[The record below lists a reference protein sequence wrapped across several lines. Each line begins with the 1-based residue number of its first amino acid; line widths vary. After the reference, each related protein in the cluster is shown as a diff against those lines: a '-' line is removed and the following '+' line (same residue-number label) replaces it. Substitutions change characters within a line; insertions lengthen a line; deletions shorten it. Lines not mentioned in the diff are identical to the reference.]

1 MPGYGLPSPYEAVAS
16 WAHQLV
22 QGPMK
27 GRPTPEWVAF
37 VDALIEALSLST
49 QVGETHPLGRVMASI
64 RDGLPRPSEHG
75 SLPATVSHQHR
86 SLSAA
91 GSPLIGTSPVMQPV
105 YRAIGLVLET
115 DITVLLTGSTG
126 TGKDVLARLIHH
138 QSSRRNHP
146 FITVN
151 CGAIPRELIESEW
164 FGYEKGAFT
173 GADGSKMGQ
182 FEMANHGTIFLD
194 EVGEL
199 PLDMQ
204 VALLRVLQNREVIR
218 VGGHTPVN
226 LDIRVIAATNREL
239 SKAVANGTFRS
250 DLYYR
255 LMVYPIRVP
264 DLRERTED
272 IVPLAL
278 HFLHR
283 FSSQYRIP
291 FQALSPMTQAHIQSY
306 EWPGNIRE
314 LENTMLRALILA
326 QGDIIMPHMVVPPS
340 TQLEGGGVSMP
351 SILPDTP
358 KGWLDHERP
367 LTLAEIEAQALLQ
380 AFQRHGHN
388 VAQTAKALG
397 ISRGT
402 FYSKAQKI
410 GLPLPNKRGGAS
422 GQMGALPPAKGQ
434 E

>member
-1 MPGYGLPSPYEAVAS
+1 MPGDVWPGPYEAVVLCARR
-16 WAHQLV
+16 LV
-22 QGPMK
+22 TATMM
-27 GRPTPEWVAF
+27 GRATPEWVALM
-37 VDALIEALSLST
+37 DALMDALNQSKG
-49 QVGETHPLGRVMASI
+49 QGETQSLGRVLASL
-64 RDGLPRPSEHG
+64 RDMGPMPSEG
-75 SLPATVSHQHR
+75 GALPATVSPR
-86 SLSAA
+86 PMVSASA
-91 GSPLIGTSPVMQPV
+91 PLIGTSPVMQPV

-115 DITVLLTGSTG
+115 DITVLLTGHTG

-138 QSSRRNHP
+138 QSSRRNRP
-146 FITVN
+146 FVTVN
-151 CGAIPRELIESEW
+151 CGAIPRELIESEL

-182 FEMANHGTIFLD
+182 FEMANQGTIFLD

-204 VALLRVLQNREVIR
+204 VALLRVLQNREVTR
-218 VGGHTPVN
+218 VGGRTPVN
-226 LDIRVIAATNREL
+226 LDIRVVAATNRDL
-239 SKAVANGTFRS
+239 TTAVANGQFRA

-283 FSSQYRIP
+283 FSAQYRIP
-291 FQALSPMTQAHIQSY
+291 FHSLSPLAHSYIQSY
-306 EWPGNIRE
+306 AWPGNIRE

-326 QGDIIMPHMVVPPS
+326 QGDIIMPHMMTPPS
-340 TQLEGGGVSMP
+340 AHTEAAMPMLPVLADASSGEG
-351 SILPDTP
+351 P
-358 KGWLDHERP
+358 KGHDM
-367 LTLAEIEAQALLQ
+367 TLADIEAQALAH
-380 AFQRHGHN
+380 AFQRHGYN

-410 GLPLPNKRGGAS
+410 GLMRSPQRAASSGPRGG
-422 GQMGALPPAKGQ
+422 LPHDDQRG
-434 E
+434 